1 MQLSAK
7 MVRERLAHMK
17 PRLTN
22 CSLETSRK
30 GQNAVGELMRAVHHG
45 QVRVKRHDFENFEGA
60 WVLPDDP
67 RRDGAILYLH
77 GGGYTCGSL
86 EYAKGFAATLASECG
101 VRAFCA
107 AYRLAPENRYPAAL
121 DDALEAYRYLLKKGY
136 GPRQIV
142 FCGESAGGGL
152 IYALCLKLKE
162 LGLPLPCGLIGIS
175 PWTDLTGS
183 GQSYIDNRD
192 IDPSM
197 TPELLQFYAACYT
210 DDPKNPLCSP
220 LFGDL
225 TGLPPSLLFVGGDEV
240 MLDDT
245 RMLHKK
251 LLDSG
256 CKSQIV
262 IAPERWHAYVLY
274 YLNENMSDFD
284 TIGRFMTRVLSPV
297 RKLRWMRLDNA
308 AKIYPAAKRRNWTNY
323 FRLSA
328 TLTEEVDQTVL
339 RAALDVTVRRFPSIA
354 VRLRR
359 GAFWYY
365 LEEITKAPDIEA
377 DKSYPL
383 VHVPFDDV
391 RRCAFRVLVYGSRI
405 AVEFFHAVT
414 DGTGGLIFLKTLVAE
429 YLCQKYKIN
438 IPAENGVLGRLED
451 PDPEELEDSFLRYAG
466 DITAS
471 RTEQTA
477 YHLSGTPEPDGFLN
491 LTTLMLPVSAVKE
504 KAKEFGVSVTEF
516 IAAVMMKAI
525 SDLQAEKVPRRMR
538 RKPVKV
544 LLPVNLRGLFPSRTM
559 RNFASY
565 VTPEIDPRLGEYSLA
580 EICRIVHYR
589 MGLENDPRMMAA
601 KIATNVASERSAVL
615 RVMPLFV
622 KNIAMKAVF
631 DLVGECKSC
640 LCLSNLGLVRLPE
653 EMAPYVARMDFI
665 IGVQAR
671 APHNCGVVSWNGT
684 MYINMIRN
692 IREPELESHF
702 YRVLHTLGLPVK
714 VESNQR
720 WA

>member
-1 MQLSAK
+1 
-7 MVRERLAHMK
+7 
-17 PRLTN
+17 
-22 CSLETSRK
+22 
-30 GQNAVGELMRAVHHG
+30 
-45 QVRVKRHDFENFEGA
+45 
-60 WVLPDDP
+60 
-67 RRDGAILYLH
+67 
-77 GGGYTCGSL
+77 
-86 EYAKGFAATLASECG
+86 
-101 VRAFCA
+101 
-107 AYRLAPENRYPAAL
+107 
-121 DDALEAYRYLLKKGY
+121 
-136 GPRQIV
+136 
-142 FCGESAGGGL
+142 
-152 IYALCLKLKE
+152 
-162 LGLPLPCGLIGIS
+162 
-175 PWTDLTGS
+175 
-183 GQSYIDNRD
+183 
-192 IDPSM
+192 
-197 TPELLQFYAACYT
+197 
-210 DDPKNPLCSP
+210 
-220 LFGDL
+220 
-225 TGLPPSLLFVGGDEV
+225 

-297 RKLRWMRLDNA
+297 RKLRWMRLYNA

-328 TLTEEVDQTVL
+328 TLTEEVDLNVL

-359 GAFWYY
+359 GVFWYY
-365 LEEITKAPDIEA
+365 LEEITKAPAIEE

-391 RRCAFRVLVYGSRI
+391 RKCAFRVLVYGRRI

-429 YLCQKYKIN
+429 YLCQKYKIT
-438 IPAENGVLGRLED
+438 IPAGNGVLGRLED

-471 RTEQTA
+471 RAEQTA

-491 LTTLMLPVSAVKE
+491 LTTLMLPVDAVKE

-544 LLPVNLRGLFPSRTM
+544 LLPVNLRSLFPSRTM

-565 VTPEIDPRLGEYSLA
+565 ITPEIDPRLGEYSLA

-640 LCLSNLGLVRLPE
+640 LCLSNLGLVKLPE
-653 EMAPYVARMDFI
+653 EMAPYVTRMDFI
-665 IGVQAR
+665 IGVQAK